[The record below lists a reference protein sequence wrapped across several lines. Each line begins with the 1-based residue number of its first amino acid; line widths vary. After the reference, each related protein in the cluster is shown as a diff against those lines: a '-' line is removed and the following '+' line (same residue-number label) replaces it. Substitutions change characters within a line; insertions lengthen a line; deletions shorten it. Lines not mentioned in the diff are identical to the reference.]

1 MNPATV
7 TERDETAMRTN
18 TAYVGVDLQ
27 TGRIALITRDPD
39 HCTKRGLV
47 TLHGFHGPACDGTI
61 YLREP
66 VGDAERQAIDI
77 AFSESEPV
85 GLGWTFQP
93 AP

>member
-1 MNPATV
+1 MSANAPV
-7 TERDETAMRTN
+7 NGGDVREN

-77 AFSESEPV
+77 VLSQTEPV